1 MDVSLWAKEMY
12 YATCIQNMTSYSKCN
27 INTHKTTRLD
37 LFILNANNHN
47 YFLYYLHSLSILFPM
62 RSFISVVHQI
72 YNIHTCFSFKKN
84 TNKFSI
90 YQIKSNSHFGT
101 QKEMTTTWQLLWREE
116 NFKLQWLVKV
126 DGRYV
131 LSNWLGWLI
140 ASRWLVEINKS

>member
-72 YNIHTCFSFKKN
+72 YNIHTCFSLKKTLIN
-84 TNKFSI
+84 FPF
-90 YQIKSNSHFGT
+90 IKSRVIPILVLKKRWRLLDNSYDEKRTSMACKSG
-101 QKEMTTTWQLLWREE
+101 WQIC
-116 NFKLQWLVKV
+116 VK
-126 DGRYV
+126 
-131 LSNWLGWLI
+131 
-140 ASRWLVEINKS
+140 